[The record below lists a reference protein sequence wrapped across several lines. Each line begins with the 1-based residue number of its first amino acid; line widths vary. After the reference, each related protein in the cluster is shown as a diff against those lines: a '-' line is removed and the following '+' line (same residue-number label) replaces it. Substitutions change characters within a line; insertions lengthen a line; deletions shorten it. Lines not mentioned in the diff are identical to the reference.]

1 MNQSHTEGEKKKG
14 GKIKAEIT
22 KRICQAGRNKQV
34 AITKK
39 ENPCYH
45 GTRPIDPGGT
55 SREGKGTSQPPPR
68 PAQAPELTH
77 KCGKCAIRNSRS
89 TLGGNRLAQRCARW
103 WPRERGKMWWF
114 ILAGA
119 RVWRAMGDG
128 KEVFQDGGWKQE
140 QEEGTV
146 VRTRCFDV
154 GIYTFTF
161 SRLTSANTILGQLS
175 VSEFFPL
182 ISLLM
187 NWFCMNWT
195 ENIQRFSENNMNI
208 QEITAFVDPFL
219 VAQSAVAKKKFSD
232 LRR

>member
-1 MNQSHTEGEKKKG
+1 MKEGKGGESKPYRREKKKG
-14 GKIKAEIT
+14 EKIKAEIT

-77 KCGKCAIRNSRS
+77 KCCKCAIRNSRS
-89 TLGGNRLAQRCARW
+89 TLGGNRLAQRCVRW

-119 RVWRAMGDG
+119 RVWRARGMG
-128 KEVFQDGGWKQE
+128 
-140 QEEGTV
+140 
-146 VRTRCFDV
+146 RRCFRMVD
-154 GIYTFTF
+154 GSRNRKKEQLCAHDALTWEYTP
-161 SRLTSANTILGQLS
+161 SHSA
-175 VSEFFPL
+175 
-182 ISLLM
+182 
-187 NWFCMNWT
+187 
-195 ENIQRFSENNMNI
+195 
-208 QEITAFVDPFL
+208 D
-219 VAQSAVAKKKFSD
+219 
-232 LRR
+232 